1 MARKRVSV
9 EEVLSMLRDI
19 PEDTPECGDEIS
31 LDIESDDDEFVAV
44 SSSSENED

>member
-19 PEDTPECGDEIS
+19 PEDTSECGLKSWKLLSALCIS
-31 LDIESDDDEFVAV
+31 VG
-44 SSSSENED
+44 

>member
-19 PEDTPECGDEIS
+19 PKDTSECGLKS
-31 LDIESDDDEFVAV
+31 
-44 SSSSENED
+44 